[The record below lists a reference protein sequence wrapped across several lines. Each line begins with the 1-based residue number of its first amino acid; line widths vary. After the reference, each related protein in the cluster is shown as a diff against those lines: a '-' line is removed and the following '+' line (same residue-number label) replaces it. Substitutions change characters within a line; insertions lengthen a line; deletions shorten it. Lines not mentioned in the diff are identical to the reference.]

1 MRIKNVV
8 KVMNFHSLLRV
19 DASKR
24 EAESYRNVGD
34 EITKIIKTIVYNK
47 NLVLDKK
54 VIMPN
59 PNNNKLNIYIANDYG
74 FCGVNAYRVGVGRLV
89 LYGVWVDFD
98 GSLLAPHLL
107 GGVFVFPR

>member
-34 EITKIIKTIVYNK
+34 EITKIIKT
-47 NLVLDKK
+47 L
-54 VIMPN
+54 
-59 PNNNKLNIYIANDYG
+59 
-74 FCGVNAYRVGVGRLV
+74 
-89 LYGVWVDFD
+89 
-98 GSLLAPHLL
+98 SLIHI
-107 GGVFVFPR
+107 